1 MVSAGQ
7 ELRSGLSGQFWLR
20 VSHEESDTVWACGH
34 LNSLLGGARISKRTH
49 TYSSQND
56 AGCWKVTSVSLYV
69 SFFREATWLSL
80 RYNVQLLPER
90 ATQETKAEVSVP
102 YISQPWNH
110 TVLLT
115 QYSVGHRV
123 KPLFTLCNS
132 TVFCGR
138 LPGTL
143 MGHFYLS

>member
-34 LNSLLGGARISKRTH
+34 LNSSLGGARISKRTH

-69 SFFREATWLSL
+69 SFFREAIGCPYDIMSSFCQREQPRRPRQKFQCLIFPSLGIIQYYLHSILQVTELSPYL
-80 RYNVQLLPER
+80 HCAILL
-90 ATQETKAEVSVP
+90 
-102 YISQPWNH
+102 
-110 TVLLT
+110 
-115 QYSVGHRV
+115 YSVEDFQEH
-123 KPLFTLCNS
+123 
-132 TVFCGR
+132 
-138 LPGTL
+138 
-143 MGHFYLS
+143 